1 MFLLHEAHYTLRWIH
16 SPIVPM
22 VCTVRFLIYFSLT
35 GLVDVGSGEVLNG
48 VELLPLKNK
57 IFSGWYDRV
66 AIRRLT
72 GISKEDRD
80 RMYTQLLDFRK
91 EIQGRPYEK
100 NKLELILS
108 AIDFHEDY
116 LSFLSNTEEDLS
128 SLFCS
133 ELVAEA
139 YKRMGLIETAKNSNE
154 FTPDDFSSKNKKH
167 IEMKMGKLEMEE
179 YVELK
184 FDLLLDGKGT
194 M

>member
-1 MFLLHEAHYTLRWIH
+1 MTLECLL
-16 SPIVPM
+16 M
-22 VCTVRFLIYFSLT
+22 DSLCT
-35 GLVDVGSGEVLNG
+35 GLVDIESGDVQTG
-48 VELLPLKNK
+48 VELLPLRNK

-72 GISKEDRD
+72 GIDEKKREE
-80 RMYTQLLDFRK
+80 MYKLLLQFRK
-91 EIQGRPYEK
+91 EVQGRPYETSK
-100 NKLELILS
+100 IELILS
-108 AIDFHEDY
+108 AIDFKEEY
-116 LSFLSNTEEDLS
+116 LSFLSNTKEDLS

-139 YKRMGLIETAKNSNE
+139 YKRMGLLVTDKLSNE

-167 IEMKMGKLEMEE
+167 IDLTMGQLENEE

-184 FDLLLDGKGT
+184 LDIYDGTGT